1 MQKYGSHTYK
11 KSLHVKCRLFLW
23 FWELSYYHTAC
34 KRKWF
39 AYVRIIGYCHER
51 FWCLT
56 DCRETF
62 LPWEA
67 RVTWQSGN
75 TPPIVHHGDGYGIE
89 FGTWKITLLFGC
101 PDCRVNRLQNL
112 GCWVTRHSYL
122 HVGIDL
128 VELIAKTAHKL
139 TIAVIRFVVP
149 VHRIIDFVCP

>member
-1 MQKYGSHTYK
+1 MVCDTCQCRGVGLLR
-11 KSLHVKCRLFLW
+11 KSFFGW
-23 FWELSYYHTAC
+23 LSYHTTC
-34 KRKWF
+34 ESMWF
-39 AYVRIIGYCHER
+39 VYVWIISNTHER
-51 FWCLT
+51 FRSLI
-56 DCRETF
+56 DSRKAF
-62 LPWEA
+62 LPRKTGVAWKSSDA
-67 RVTWQSGN
+67 L
-75 TPPIVHHGDGYGIE
+75 PIVQHCDGDGIE

-101 PDCRVNRLQNL
+101 LDCRVNRLQNL